1 MTRDKR
7 KKKSQEEEMATC
19 WRRHFA
25 LASHLITPSRRI
37 LASPRC
43 CNESSSLWPR
53 LSLAARCNF
62 GTATPTLRLRRDQV
76 LLLYRKILK
85 AAAQFPSIKR
95 DSIIRDIK
103 IEFRE
108 NATEKDPQKVEE
120 QHANAQRS
128 YSQLLA
134 YCGFDLD
141 DPDWEITTAEN
152 PMPQ

>member
-43 CNESSSLWPR
+43 CNESSLWPR